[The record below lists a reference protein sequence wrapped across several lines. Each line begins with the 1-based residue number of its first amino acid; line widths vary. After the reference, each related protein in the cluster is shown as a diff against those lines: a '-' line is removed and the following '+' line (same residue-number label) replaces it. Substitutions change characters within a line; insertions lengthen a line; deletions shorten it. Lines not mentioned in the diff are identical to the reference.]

1 MVLEFLLGFE
11 QRKPLHLFATGMF
24 FSSISVFIS
33 ASLFAHAPSMVVVTF
48 MTLPLVY
55 IWTGI
60 LGKRSVHES
69 GPDTFAHLWK
79 DNIGIAEDFLA
90 LFLGMAVGIAVWFAV
105 LPQEMLAN
113 MFTEQLWNLNAI
125 GMVTGFAQSPPT
137 GLEVAQVTGMAINPD
152 VFITIA
158 VNNIKLVLLSALLS
172 FVFAAGAFFILAWN
186 ASVVGVAVG
195 TMINKFRVAG
205 VFVPLALGQG
215 LGLGIVFYI
224 LHLVPEVVAYFY
236 ASVAGAF
243 ISNALL
249 RYKPFSR
256 HSNRLLAI
264 SGGLIAVAVGLILL
278 GAVIEVG
285 ISHQIQSA
293 LHV

>member
-11 QRKPLHLFATGMF
+11 LRKPLRLFITGAF
-24 FSSISVFIS
+24 FSSISVLIS

-55 IWTGI
+55 VWTNI
-60 LGKRSVHES
+60 LEKRSIHES
-69 GPDTFAHLWK
+69 GPDTFAHLWA

-90 LFLGMAVGIAVWFAV
+90 LFLGMTLGVAIWFAI
-105 LPQEMLAN
+105 LPEDTLSNLFA
-113 MFTEQLWNLNAI
+113 EQLWNLNSI
-125 GMVTGFAQSPPT
+125 GMATGFTASPSTALVVTGPT
-137 GLEVAQVTGMAINPD
+137 ALAIRSD
-152 VFITIA
+152 VFMLIA
-158 VNNIKLVLLSALLS
+158 ANNIKLVLLSALLS
-172 FVFAAGAFFILAWN
+172 FVFAAGALFILSWN

-195 TMINKFRVAG
+195 TVINKLRVAG
-205 VFVPLALGQG
+205 AAIPLALGQG
-215 LGLGIVFYI
+215 LGLGAVFYM

-236 ASVAGAF
+236 ASVSGAF

-249 RYKPFSR
+249 RYKPLSR

-264 SGGLIAVAVGLILL
+264 SGGLLAISVGLILL
-278 GAVIEVG
+278 GAFIEVG

-293 LHV
+293 LRV